1 MKKTFLIGVL
11 AALMLFAFTACE
23 NSAPTSPIYG
33 KDILGV
39 SPVTVPDYIEG
50 ETLDP
55 ADVTLKVLFDDD
67 TSANFTGTE
76 LNLTKATGMKLAA
89 GTNVFTAT
97 FNGKTFNVNIP
108 AYKPE
113 LVTFNV
119 SGIKQDYISLESG
132 ATIDLEGITVTVTYN
147 NGKTKEATDW
157 WFVDRGEHD
166 YLLSTDITDI
176 YEEAGQSLKKNDT
189 LTVPDNLIN
198 AYLASNPTL
207 KGYALEGTKT
217 FKIVDEANPVTITDV
232 EVKRVLKYTDA
243 DSSTTSYYEI
253 FRVGTKNT
261 LENFKFDMTI
271 TFSDGTKRVI
281 KNYGTDFVSASNA
294 DVSTVGTFTFT
305 EDQKPGAGDW
315 TITLVDYDIADFKFD
330 EKTTKANVVIEAKN
344 GDFTATSDTISV
356 ESIEDYPLTITAT
369 IKKDG
374 TGEDAEDITYA
385 EGVDV
390 KVSDFTYAAIGAWAS
405 GKSDY
410 TEETAPFDVN
420 NSSYYDT
427 DSFAPIGS
435 DEDTFTVEITYVGP
449 GSDNAQPVVV
459 TVADEVGITQPASD
473 EN

>member
-76 LNLTKATGMKLAA
+76 LNLTKATDMKLAA

-119 SGIKQDYISLESG
+119 SGIKQDYISLEEG
-132 ATIDLEGITVTVTYN
+132 ATIDLDGITVTVTYN

-157 WFVDRGEHD
+157 WFVD
-166 YLLSTDITDI
+166 
-176 YEEAGQSLKKNDT
+176 KKNNDSISAAAVLYFYETSGDT
-189 LTVPDNLIN
+189 LEDGDTITVPNGLMN
-198 AYLASNPTL
+198 TSVTGS
-207 KGYALEGTKT
+207 GYAFTGTKT

-232 EVKRVLKYTDA
+232 EVKRVLKDGTN
-243 DSSTTSYYEI
+243 YYEI
-253 FRVGTKNT
+253 FRVGSKNT
-261 LENFKFDMTI
+261 LENFKFDMTV

-281 KNYGTDFVSASNA
+281 KNYGTGFAAATASVDGVSA
-294 DVSTVGTFTFT
+294 VGTYTLS
-305 EDQKPGAGDW
+305 ESDQKPGDGAW
-315 TITLVDYDIADFKFD
+315 TITLVDYNIASFKFD

-390 KVSDFTYAAIGAWAS
+390 KVSDFTYAATGAWAS

-435 DEDTFTVEITYVGP
+435 TSGTFPVEITYVGP
-449 GSDNAQPVVV
+449 GSDNAQTVKV
-459 TVADEVGITQPASD
+459 TAAAVGIKKPAS
-473 EN
+473 EQNPAG

>member
-76 LNLTKATGMKLAA
+76 LNLTKSDMKLAV

-97 FNGKTFNVNIP
+97 FNGKNFNVNIP

-119 SGIKQDYISLESG
+119 SGIKQDYISLEEDS
-132 ATIDLEGITVTVTYN
+132 TIDLDGITVTVTYN

-157 WFVDRGEHD
+157 WFID
-166 YLLSTDITDI
+166 
-176 YEEAGQSLKKNDT
+176 KKNNDSISAADVLYFYSVGGDT
-189 LTVPDNLIN
+189 PEDGDTITVPNGLMN
-198 AYLASNPTL
+198 TSVTGS
-207 KGYALEGTKT
+207 GYAFTGTKT
-217 FKIVDEANPVTITDV
+217 FKIVDEANPITITNV
-232 EVKRVLKYTDA
+232 EVKRVLKDGTN
-243 DSSTTSYYEI
+243 YYEI
-253 FRVGTKNT
+253 FRVGSKNT
-261 LENFKFDMTI
+261 LANFKFDMTV

-281 KNYGTDFVSASNA
+281 KNYGTGFVAATASDGVSA
-294 DVSTVGTFTFT
+294 VGTFTFA
-305 EDQKPGAGDW
+305 EDQKPGDGAW
-315 TITLVDYDIADFKFD
+315 TITLVDYDIANFKFD
-330 EKTTKANVVIEAKN
+330 EKTTKTNVVIEAKN

-356 ESIEDYPLTITAT
+356 ESIEDYPLTITAK

-374 TGEDAEDITYA
+374 TGEDAKDITYA
-385 EGVDV
+385 EGIDV
-390 KVSDFTYAAIGAWAS
+390 KVSDFTYEATGAWAS

-410 TEETAPFDVN
+410 TEETAPFDVD

-427 DSFAPIGS
+427 ESFAPIGS
-435 DEDTFTVEITYVGP
+435 DDETFPVEITYVGP
-449 GSDNAQPVVV
+449 GSDNAQTV
-459 TVADEVGITQPASD
+459 TVTAAAVGITQPASD
-473 EN
+473 GQ

>member
-1 MKKTFLIGVL
+1 
-11 AALMLFAFTACE
+11 MLFAFTACE

-76 LNLTKATGMKLAA
+76 LNLTKATDMKLAA

-119 SGIKQDYISLESG
+119 SGIKQDYISLESN
-132 ATIDLEGITVTVTYN
+132 ATIDLDGITVTVTYN

-157 WFVDRGEHD
+157 WFVD
-166 YLLSTDITDI
+166 
-176 YEEAGQSLKKNDT
+176 KKNNDT
-189 LTVPDNLIN
+189 IDADTILAFYQVSGETLEDGDTITVPNNLIT
-198 AYLASNPTL
+198 AYVANDSTL

-232 EVKRVLKYTDA
+232 EVKRVLKEG
-243 DSSTTSYYEI
+243 TSYYEI
-253 FRVGTKNT
+253 FRVGTNNT
-261 LENFKFDMTI
+261 LANFKFDMTI

-281 KNYGTDFVSASNA
+281 KNYGTGFASASNA
-294 DVSTVGTFTFT
+294 GVSTVGTFTIA
-305 EDQKPGAGDW
+305 EDQKPGAGAW
-315 TITLVDYDIADFKFD
+315 TVTLVDYDIANFKFD

-344 GDFTATSDTISV
+344 GDFTATSDTFSV

-374 TGEDAEDITYA
+374 TGDDADNITYE
-385 EGVDV
+385 EGKDV
-390 KVSDFTYAAIGAWAS
+390 SVGDFTYVATGAWAS

-410 TEETAPFDVN
+410 TTETAPFDVN

-435 DEDTFTVEITYVGP
+435 TSGTFPVEITYVGP
-449 GSDNAQPVVV
+449 GSDNAQTVKV
-459 TVADEVGITQPASD
+459 TAAAVGIKKPAS
-473 EN
+473 EQNPAG